1 MHKISR
7 PDWNIVRFV
16 ADAPDAGSTP
26 SNDQAQTPPDAGDAG
41 DTTAPDLASEVE
53 KWKALSRKNE
63 ERAKANAEKAR
74 LYDEIE
80 ENSKTELQKALDAKT
95 TAEQRAAELEVQALR
110 FRIGAAKNV
119 DPELLV
125 GTTAEE
131 IEAAADRLLA
141 WKGSAPKTPA
151 STRSDDAGA
160 RGSQVAGVKQLTRED
175 LKSMTPEQINKARRD
190 GQLKSLMSAK

>member
-1 MHKISR
+1 MHKIRR
-7 PDWNIVRFV
+7 PDWNIVKFV
-16 ADAPDAGSTP
+16 AEPPEAGGSP
-26 SNDQAQTPPDAGDAG
+26 ADDQTQIHE
-41 DTTAPDLASEVE
+41 ASEKDGAKDLTSEIE

-80 ENSKTELQKALDAKT
+80 EKSKTELQKALDAKT

-110 FRIGAAKNV
+110 LKIGAAKNV

-131 IEAAADRLLA
+131 IEASADRLLA
-141 WKGSAPKTPA
+141 WKGPERKPPA
-151 STRSDDAGA
+151 STTSDDAGA
-160 RGSQVAGVKQLTRED
+160 RGSQISGAKQLTRED
-175 LKSMTPEQINKARRD
+175 LKLMTPAEINKARRD
-190 GQLKSLMSAK
+190 GQLKDLMSAN